1 MYGFRV
7 FKGHNGRE
15 YRDDQNSAKY
25 QKTRNINLFLN
36 AAIISLLVTLSVK
49 AVAIDLR
56 VVMFQPHR
64 FGAMAFAASLL
75 TISALS
81 TALAQEATTTPA
93 VPAVAEP
100 AAAEPAAAD
109 PAAAAAPAAPA
120 AAPAAAVPATP
131 APAPAPAAAPA
142 AEEQTA
148 SAAAI
153 PASIIT
159 PDVIKDMR
167 ERILQP
173 VAIMSILAANK
184 KHQGVDQAAIDKM
197 DEAWKTE
204 AKSDDQPFIAEI
216 LSSPLSNYLLY
227 IQASS
232 AGLFTEI
239 FVMDKFGLNVGQSS
253 VTSDYWQGDEDK
265 YQKTFAVGPDAVF
278 VDEPEFDDATKTWR
292 TQVNFTA
299 VDPAT
304 KEAIGAVTVE
314 FNLTELQR
322 RQQS

>member
-1 MYGFRV
+1 MPL
-7 FKGHNGRE
+7 E
-15 YRDDQNSAKY
+15 YR
-25 QKTRNINLFLN
+25 TRILGL
-36 AAIISLLVTLSVK
+36 AAITVLASGFVLAL
-49 AVAIDLR
+49 
-56 VVMFQPHR
+56 P
-64 FGAMAFAASLL
+64 AAAQD
-75 TISALS
+75 TTT
-81 TALAQEATTTPA
+81 TAPATT
-93 VPAVAEP
+93 AEP
-100 AAAEPAAAD
+100 AAAPEAAANTD

-120 AAPAAAVPATP
+120 ATEVAATGADAP
-131 APAPAPAAAPA
+131 
-142 AEEQTA
+142 
-148 SAAAI
+148 I

-167 ERILQP
+167 ERIVQP
-173 VAIMSILAANK
+173 VTILSILAANK
-184 KHQGVDQAAIDKM
+184 THTGVDQAAIDKM

-278 VDEPEFDDATKTWR
+278 VDEPEFDDKTKTWR
-292 TQVNFTA
+292 TQVNFTV
-299 VDPAT
+299 VDPET
-304 KEAIGAVTVE
+304 KESIGAVTVE

-322 RQQS
+322 RLQS